1 MEGTSMKSQYTKGS
15 NQYQKTLKKDKV
27 FRGGMSLLGF
37 AIIMVGLYDL
47 QVTFSPSHIDASESV
62 DIITSQVAVPA
73 ESKQVVAIKV
83 ATPAATLKV
92 EPTIQQDVENYVKTI
107 FGKDGKVAIAVS
119 HVECNPS
126 NKAYPKCVY
135 HTDRE
140 YSVGIFQINLFN
152 KDHMIHAAKVPGKTM
167 EEKIEALK
175 DPYINTLV
183 AYKIYSHS
191 GFNPWVGYTS
201 GRYLDKLAD

>member
-1 MEGTSMKSQYTKGS
+1 MKYKVGS
-15 NQYQKTLKKDKV
+15 NQWKKKQRKDV
-27 FRGGMSLLGF
+27 GAYMISFLYLMIL
-37 AIIMVGLYDL
+37 MVALYDISIFL
-47 QVTFSPSHIDASESV
+47 APTNSDASDNNTV
-62 DIITSQVAVPA
+62 KVAPIAVPA
-73 ESKQVVAIKV
+73 ESMQVVAPV
-83 ATPAATLKV
+83 ATPAGTFKP

-107 FGKDGKVAIAVS
+107 FGKDGKVAVAVS
-119 HVECNPS
+119 HVECNPA
-126 NKAYPKCVY
+126 NKAYPRCVY

-191 GFNPWVGYTS
+191 GFNPWAGYTS
-201 GRYLDKLAD
+201 GRYLTKLDN